1 MGPAMEFFERCSM
14 ESKRH
19 LEVGDKVYV
28 MRAEGE
34 VWDLVPSNS
43 QLIKVLMKEGPA
55 TGSVLPV
62 VLKQVERD

>member
-1 MGPAMEFFERCSM
+1 MG
-14 ESKRH
+14 
-19 LEVGDKVYV
+19 LEVGSKVYV